1 MCFDSFKSF
10 INANV
15 TTLGRVCAARVFFT
29 TLNHCSRFLCL
40 TATGAPFKWY
50 CFISEFLNLRHSMA
64 LVTAAHMSC
73 SVAHTRASQS
83 ARSGSRRGGGYS
95 GTLSR

>member
-1 MCFDSFKSF
+1 MQPVF
-10 INANV
+10 
-15 TTLGRVCAARVFFT
+15 FFT
-29 TLNHCSRFLCL
+29 TFNHCSRFLCL

-73 SVAHTRASQS
+73 SVAHTRASQ
-83 ARSGSRRGGGYS
+83 RGSRRGGGYS
-95 GTLSR
+95 GTLSRCTKFSSTMPSMLGPQV